1 LSTAGHQVEHTTH
14 RVGLLVFL
22 LTFLG
27 LVGVGRLAMEAW
39 LNRPAPRELPE
50 IGARTDKASPY
61 LLVIID
67 GLRESSAWASDDPP
81 MPWLQSFA
89 AEGASGVGIAGE
101 PTLTAPCVR
110 ALITGRRPDLL
121 TGFRNFNARAV
132 GGSVIEYL
140 VDRGGRA
147 GHGGDAAAYQF
158 CRSFYADGDFLQ
170 FPDEGP
176 TDQGENDAEAVP
188 FVKTLIEKGCTVV
201 TLHLTG
207 PDHAGHK
214 WGAVGR
220 EYWQACR
227 VVDDHIKGVVEMFR
241 AKHTDATVLIAS
253 DHGVSAMGTHGG
265 GEVSA
270 KRAPY
275 ALVGPNIARVTK
287 EIDQCSLAPTV
298 AMALGL
304 PMTPLADAPPD
315 PDLTSMHEGVER
327 DALEA
332 YVQSRLVVAADLRGD
347 VVEVER
353 ARRSV
358 KELGDKDAQQLLTLA
373 DDVNARINP
382 SSAGHA
388 SIALLLGAF
397 WLAVLVHLVSRST
410 VDVALGRI
418 STAFCA
424 VATLATFNPVPELV
438 AISAMTSAL
447 LTFIACLLTLRAVG
461 GRPLHGGAL
470 TLACRAA
477 VPVLTGAGLT
487 LQSAFEWADDTG
499 PASLRMLIVL
509 IAFATVLLAF
519 LRPRAAAARLAGRSR
534 VSPGLVAACGGSVLG
549 FLLTL
554 RPFIDPFLHLMI
566 VYAVLG
572 ILIVIV
578 LVFSRARGSTPA
590 FARYGLLAV
599 ALVLFGGTRIAEG
612 YAGKVWVEATEI
624 RSPLW
629 WAIGLLFSFVA
640 VGLVLA
646 RGRPD
651 RRDVTGLVLALIAW
665 VFAYVA
671 RAWMGAPMVITI
683 GANVMGLAA
692 LGAALWR
699 GSPDGRW
706 LVRMIAALALARRLS
721 MSEAEFSAFALTAI
735 GAALASHW
743 RGPVTRTRIAWT
755 AVAILALRTAIFHAM
770 GFNESFS
777 TLDVGQ
783 AFAGL
788 EGGDTPALDSAGG
801 AVVTWQVIVAA
812 IQVALRMSLPWILI
826 LGAVV
831 RVLQATPGA
840 GPGMFRCLL
849 MDLAVT
855 FAARGAAIVTALWA
869 WWRSSW
875 WMTKAYTV
883 YAFGAAD
890 VILLLVCATLVGA
903 WGPKRASRRAE
914 AGPVPAASWP
924 DSA

>member
-1 LSTAGHQVEHTTH
+1 MKHTTH
-14 RVGLLVFL
+14 RVGLLVFF
-22 LTFLG
+22 LTLLG
-27 LVGVGRLAMEAW
+27 LIGVGRLAMEAW

-50 IGARTDKASPY
+50 IGARTDQAAPF
-61 LLVIID
+61 LLIIID
-67 GLRESSAWASDDPP
+67 GLRESAAWAVEDPP

-89 AEGASGVGIAGE
+89 REGASGVGIAGE

-110 ALITGRRPDLL
+110 ALLTGRRPDLL
-121 TGFRNFNARAV
+121 TGFRNFNARPV
-132 GGSVIEYL
+132 GGSIVEYL

-158 CRSFYADGDFLQ
+158 CRPFYVDGDFLQ

-188 FVKTLIEKGCTVV
+188 FVKALIEDGCTVV

-214 WGAVGR
+214 WGAIGR
-220 EYWQACR
+220 EYWQSCR
-227 VVDDHIKGVVEMFR
+227 VVDDHIRGVVEAFR
-241 AKHTDATVLIAS
+241 AKHPDATVLIAS

-270 KRAPY
+270 KRAPF
-275 ALVGPNIARVTK
+275 ALVGPNITPGVRK
-287 EIDQCSLAPTV
+287 ELDQCSLAPTV

-315 PDLTSMHEGVER
+315 PELTSIHQGIER
-327 DALEA
+327 DAMEA
-332 YVQSRLVVAADLRGD
+332 YVRARLVVAADLRGD
-347 VVEVER
+347 VVEVAR

-358 KELGDKDAQQLLTLA
+358 KELGGKDAQQLLAMA
-373 DDVNARINP
+373 DDINATINP

-397 WLAVLVHLVSRST
+397 WLMVLVNLVSRST
-410 VDVALGRI
+410 VEIVLGR
-418 STAFCA
+418 
-424 VATLATFNPVPELV
+424 VASAYCVVAILATFDPLPALYTTTP
-438 AISAMTSAL
+438 MTSAIL
-447 LTFIACLLTLRAVG
+447 VLVGCALTLRAVG
-461 GRPLHGGAL
+461 SLSLRGGAL
-470 TLACRAA
+470 TLACLAA

-487 LQSAFEWADDTG
+487 LQSAFEWAEDTG
-499 PASLRMLIVL
+499 PASLRM
-509 IAFATVLLAF
+509 AFALLAF
-519 LRPRAAAARLAGRSR
+519 SAAALAFVRPRAASLRLAGRAAA
-534 VSPGLVAACGGSVLG
+534 SPGLVAAFGGSVLG

-572 ILIVIV
+572 VIIV
-578 LVFSRARGSTPA
+578 LLFVFTRAKGSTPA
-590 FARYGLLAV
+590 FARYGLLAT
-599 ALVLFGGTRIAEG
+599 ALVLFLGTRIAEG
-612 YAGKVWVEATEI
+612 FTGDVWVNATDL
-624 RSPLW
+624 RSPVW
-629 WAIGLLFSFVA
+629 WVVGLNLSLAA
-640 VGLVLA
+640 VGIVLA

-651 RRDVTGLVLALIAW
+651 ARDAPGLVIAVVAW
-665 VFAYVA
+665 ILAYVS
-671 RAWMGAPMVITI
+671 RAWMDAPMVVTI
-683 GANVMGLAA
+683 GANVLGLAA
-692 LGAALWR
+692 LLAALLS

-721 MSEAEFSAFALTAI
+721 MSEAEFSAFALTAV
-735 GAALASHW
+735 GAAFASHW
-743 RGPVTRTRIAWT
+743 RGPVTRLRVAWC
-755 AVAILALRTAIFHAM
+755 AVALLALRTAIFHAM

-788 EGGDTPALDSAGG
+788 EGGDTPALDAAGG
-801 AVVTWQVIVAA
+801 AVITWQVIVAA
-812 IQVALRMSLPWILI
+812 IQVALRMSLPWVLI
-826 LGAVV
+826 LGALV

-903 WGPKRASRRAE
+903 WGPKRAGRQRPADE
-914 AGPVPAASWP
+914 PAAEP
-924 DSA
+924 SASIA